1 VVHRA
6 NIAWGEHAA
15 QSLLSQ
21 CHLLSHPLSGTVAM
35 APAHDS
41 TDVTEQDT
49 IFGRILRGEIPC
61 DQVYADDLCLA
72 FRDVTPQAPVHVL
85 VIPREPIARLD
96 AAGEEQAAL
105 LGHLLLVAARVA
117 RQEGLQGFRT
127 VINSG
132 SEAGQT
138 VFHLHVHVLGGRPLA
153 WPPG

>member
-1 VVHRA
+1 VPPPVPSPVV
-6 NIAWGEHAA
+6 
-15 QSLLSQ
+15 LS
-21 CHLLSHPLSGTVAM
+21 CSVPSPWT
-35 APAHDS
+35 P
-41 TDVTEQDT
+41 TDDTTHDT

-61 DQVYADDLCLA
+61 DQVYADDRCLA
-72 FRDVTPQAPVHVL
+72 FRDVAPQAPVHLL

-96 AAGEEQAAL
+96 QAGEEHAAL

-117 RQEGLQGFRT
+117 HQEGLQDFRT

-132 SEAGQT
+132 AEAGQT